1 MSHLLPPAGHPAR
14 EMFDVADLAAVGT
27 GKEPVHYNRHT
38 LRKKAERAF
47 VAMPFAKRMVYF
59 YVRSDNDQL
68 QLVSIG
74 KRGGFKVEWTF
85 GPIGRS
91 ATLI

>member
-27 GKEPVHYNRHT
+27 GQEPVHCNRHA

-47 VAMPFAKRMVYF
+47 AAMPLAKRMVYF

-74 KRGGFKVEWTF
+74 PRGGFKVEWTF
-85 GPIGRS
+85 GEVGRN
-91 ATLI
+91 ARLV

>member
-14 EMFDVADLAAVGT
+14 EMFDVSSLVAVAT
-27 GKEPVHYNRHT
+27 GKEPARVNRHA
-38 LRKKAERAF
+38 LRKEAERAF

-74 KRGGFKVEWTF
+74 KRGGFKVEWVF
-85 GPIGRS
+85 GPIGRD
-91 ATLI
+91 ARLI

>member
-14 EMFDVADLAAVGT
+14 EMFDVSTLVDVAT
-27 GKEPVHYNRHT
+27 GKEPVHVNRHA

-47 VAMPFAKRMVYF
+47 EATPFAKRMVYF

-68 QLVSIG
+68 QLVSVG

-85 GPIGRS
+85 GPVGRE
-91 ATLI
+91 ARLI

>member
-14 EMFDVADLAAVGT
+14 DMFALEDLVAVSTGNDAV
-27 GKEPVHYNRHT
+27 HCNRYA
-38 LRKKAERAF
+38 LRKLAMRAF
-47 VAMPFAKRMVYF
+47 EGMPFAKRMVYF
-59 YVRSDNDQL
+59 YVRGDTDTL

-85 GPIGRS
+85 GPITRE
-91 ATLI
+91 TVLV